1 MDFPLVADGCNDRKC
16 CNFSWLQA
24 IYTVCLSAISNSKLR
39 ETIFSKEFLMAF
51 GTSFALSTEQHPFL
65 DWTMSFRLS
74 FDLFYRQFVTVDAAN
89 FSRSTNSHTPT
100 PKVCITAILLR
111 LISFDCGQNGDKE
124 TQKKYHKNKLDAAK
138 NSALC
143 IWKKSA
149 MEMHPWLPQPLPSP
163 PLCSSKTKRQLK
175 NRNRWMWD
183 YKMVS

>member
-1 MDFPLVADGCNDRKC
+1 MFVSDFKFKVARNY
-16 CNFSWLQA
+16 FLQRVSYGFWY
-24 IYTVCLSAISNSKLR
+24 IVCTEHWAASVFRLNNVFLAFVWFILSAICHC
-39 ETIFSKEFLMAF
+39 
-51 GTSFALSTEQHPFL
+51 GCG
-65 DWTMSFRLS
+65 
-74 FDLFYRQFVTVDAAN
+74 QFFKIDH
-89 FSRSTNSHTPT
+89 SHTPT

-149 MEMHPWLPQPLPSP
+149 IEMHPWLPQPLPSP